1 MHAGSSHAQG
11 DAVRESPHDSLAA
24 MEAFTKLAAKRDE
37 QRGEQEA
44 KTPLLNETS
53 FDRRRTMAVYKQDG
67 NKGHH
72 MQVMANSIAAFF
84 IT

>member
-1 MHAGSSHAQG
+1 
-11 DAVRESPHDSLAA
+11 

-37 QRGEQEA
+37 QREEQEA
-44 KTPLLNETS
+44 KQPLLNETS

-72 MQVMANSIAAFF
+72 MQVKHSILHLSAHKDPRTLK
-84 IT
+84 IRIY